1 MFTINAPQPLLT
13 SPNGGEVLQVQCVT
27 PITWN
32 ASTFFS
38 SVRLDYSLDNGV
50 TWVNI
55 TTSTTNDGTQNWT
68 VPATANSTQC
78 KIKISNTA
86 DLNIFDVSDATFT
99 IAPPITVTSPNGG
112 ENWIGCA
119 TMPITFTKSSCISAF
134 AIYYS
139 TNNGTTWNTIT
150 SFLSNN
156 GLANQTYNWLV
167 PNGITSNQVLIKVED
182 LNYTTAN
189 FDVSNAVFNINPSND
204 ITVTS
209 PNGGQVW
216 QGLSTQA
223 ITWTNLPSASGQYT
237 LQYSLNN
244 GTNWTTIVSNITGNS
259 YNWSVPNSP
268 STSCLIKVIDF
279 VNTCKFDVSN
289 AVFTISPATPI
300 VITPNGGESYYAGT
314 VNAITWNAAT
324 YFSSVRLDYSIDNGV
339 TWVNITT
346 STTNDGS
353 QNWTVPNVSSTN
365 CLVRVSNTAD
375 LNVFDVSNAVFTIK
389 PAVTIIT
396 PNGDNGVTIWGGCTV
411 TSITFDRSPAWSNYV
426 IEYSINNGS
435 TWTTITNSWSTSSN
449 PATYNWSI
457 PNTPTTQALVRVTP
471 SSTSFSDAS
480 DNVFTIT
487 KPVTIIQ
494 PNFGGIMQIGTNYNI
509 MWQSDGIS
517 NLYDIFYSTNG
528 GASFTN
534 IVTGYNTSNNTYS
547 WLVPAT
553 ASNNCR
559 ILVRDN
565 INSCKADTSDIAF
578 IISPTAP
585 AITLTSPNGIADTLY
600 GCQTKTITWTETTA
614 IGTYNLAYS
623 LNGGNTWINIVTNYS
638 TATGTYNWIVPNT
651 INSSAVLLRVQSAG
665 NPSTVFDLSNAYFTI
680 LNGNL
685 VATPAFTSVCS
696 SVPVQLNATGGSNY
710 SWSPASGLNNPNIAN
725 PIATPSST
733 TTYIVQSNN
742 SGCVLSDT
750 VVVQIT
756 TGGTTASV
764 NITSSPIGTICAGT
778 PVTFTANGQ
787 NTGTSPTYTWKL
799 NGITVGSNSTSYTSS
814 TLNNNDVVT
823 CIMVS
828 NLPCVAGS
836 PATSNAIT
844 MSVSPLLTPSV
855 SVQTNPGTTICQG
868 TNVSFTAI
876 PVNGGSSPAYQW
888 KLNGANVGSGGNT
901 YSNAGLNNSDVI
913 TVVLTSNATCLS
925 QSTGNSSDVVMTVN
939 PIPSTAG
946 NIIGSTTQCVGTSVT
961 YSVANIAGASS
972 YEWTLPSGWSGNSTT
987 NSITTVVGANGGNI
1001 SVSGV
1006 NSCGTGGA
1014 QSINVSVNTAPAVP
1028 ISISGNLNV
1037 CAASQQTYSVAPVSG
1052 ASSYTWTLPLGW
1064 TGSSTSNTIDVNT
1077 GTTSGNITVTANNS
1091 CGNSAPQSIAVN
1103 VGSVP
1108 PISSPIAGATSVCA
1122 GTSQTYSVNPVAGA
1136 TSYNWTLPSG
1146 WTGSSTTNNITTTAG
1161 SSGGNISVTASF
1173 ACGVSL
1179 PQTLAVSVLFVPVLS
1194 GTISGSTN
1202 VCNGAQATF
1211 SIASVNGAT
1220 NYNWTAPAGWAIT
1233 NNNNSA
1239 VMTAGTSSGNIGISV
1254 SNACGVSNTLQL
1266 AVTVS
1271 STPAQ
1276 PGAISGSQSVC
1287 SGSTNTY
1294 SIATVSGAS
1303 SYTWNL
1309 PAGWTGTSN
1318 SNTINAIA
1326 GLSSGNITVTANN
1339 SCGNSAP
1346 QSIAVNVGSVPPIS
1360 SPIAGATSVC
1370 AGTSQTYS
1378 VNPVAGATS
1387 YNWTLPS
1394 GWTGSSTTNN
1404 ITTTA
1409 GSSGGNI
1416 SVTASFAC
1424 GVSLPQ
1430 TLAVSVLSVPVLS
1443 GTISG
1448 STNVCSGAQATF
1460 SITSLNGA
1468 TNYNWTA
1475 PAGWAITNNNNSA
1488 VMTAGSASGNVTIN
1502 VDNACGV
1509 SNTLQLAVTVSSTP
1523 AQPGAISG
1531 SQSVCSGSTNTY
1543 SIATVSGA
1551 SSYTWNLPAGWTGT
1565 SNSNTINAIAGL
1577 SSGNITVTA
1586 NNSCG
1591 NSAPQ
1596 IINISSS
1603 SIPAVPSI
1611 ISGLPV
1617 VCENA
1622 TEVYSVIADPSVSD
1636 YIWSIPASWLGSSS
1650 SNSINLTV
1658 GNSGGQLAVSASNSC
1673 GTSSSQVL
1681 TIQVTNLPASPNSI
1695 IGSSELCAGN
1705 TSYSIPLVTGA
1716 TSYEWILPSG
1726 WSGSSVTNNINVN
1739 ASAGTGSIVVSALN
1753 TCGSSTPQSLNVT
1766 IHALPNVAL
1775 DLSPINIQCV
1785 TASSV
1790 QLIGG
1795 TPLGGSYAG
1804 NTVGAGIFN
1813 PSLAGVGNHVIQYSF
1828 VDSNSCSAFAYDTI
1842 MVDVC
1847 IGVEDIA
1854 NTSVKAYPN
1863 PGNGLL
1869 NIVIDGKV
1877 NTMTCEVYNAAGMMV
1892 KSIALSDKNNL
1903 IDLSEFA
1910 NGFYLLKIQD
1920 KDKVETI
1927 HYIKQ

>member
-1 MFTINAPQPLLT
+1 M
-13 SPNGGEVLQVQCVT
+13 
-27 PITWN
+27 
-32 ASTFFS
+32 
-38 SVRLDYSLDNGV
+38 
-50 TWVNI
+50 
-55 TTSTTNDGTQNWT
+55 
-68 VPATANSTQC
+68 
-78 KIKISNTA
+78 
-86 DLNIFDVSDATFT
+86 
-99 IAPPITVTSPNGG
+99 
-112 ENWIGCA
+112 
-119 TMPITFTKSSCISAF
+119 
-134 AIYYS
+134 
-139 TNNGTTWNTIT
+139 
-150 SFLSNN
+150 
-156 GLANQTYNWLV
+156 
-167 PNGITSNQVLIKVED
+167 
-182 LNYTTAN
+182 
-189 FDVSNAVFNINPSND
+189 
-204 ITVTS
+204 
-209 PNGGQVW
+209 
-216 QGLSTQA
+216 
-223 ITWTNLPSASGQYT
+223 
-237 LQYSLNN
+237 
-244 GTNWTTIVSNITGNS
+244 
-259 YNWSVPNSP
+259 
-268 STSCLIKVIDF
+268 
-279 VNTCKFDVSN
+279 
-289 AVFTISPATPI
+289 FTISPATPI

-346 STTNDGS
+346 STTNDGT

-480 DNVFTIT
+480 DNVFSIT

-733 TTYIVQSNN
+733 TTYVVQSNN

-764 NITSSPIGTICAGT
+764 NITSSPTGTICAGT

-876 PVNGGSSPAYQW
+876 PVNGGSNPAYQW

-972 YEWTLPSGWSGNSTT
+972 YQWTLPSGWSGNSTT

-1108 PISSPIAGATSVCA
+1108 PISSPIAGASSVCA
-1122 GTSQTYSVNPVAGA
+1122 GTSQTYSINPVAGA
-1136 TSYNWTLPSG
+1136 TSYNWTLPG
-1146 WTGSSTTNNITTTAG
+1146 
-1161 SSGGNISVTASF
+1161 
-1173 ACGVSL
+1173 
-1179 PQTLAVSVLFVPVLS
+1179 
-1194 GTISGSTN
+1194 
-1202 VCNGAQATF
+1202 
-1211 SIASVNGAT
+1211 
-1220 NYNWTAPAGWAIT
+1220 
-1233 NNNNSA
+1233 
-1239 VMTAGTSSGNIGISV
+1239 
-1254 SNACGVSNTLQL
+1254 
-1266 AVTVS
+1266 
-1271 STPAQ
+1271 
-1276 PGAISGSQSVC
+1276 
-1287 SGSTNTY
+1287 
-1294 SIATVSGAS
+1294 
-1303 SYTWNL
+1303 
-1309 PAGWTGTSN
+1309 
-1318 SNTINAIA
+1318 
-1326 GLSSGNITVTANN
+1326 
-1339 SCGNSAP
+1339 
-1346 QSIAVNVGSVPPIS
+1346 
-1360 SPIAGATSVC
+1360 
-1370 AGTSQTYS
+1370 
-1378 VNPVAGATS
+1378 
-1387 YNWTLPS
+1387 

-1460 SITSLNGA
+1460 SITSVNGA

-1565 SNSNTINAIAGL
+1565 SNSNTINAIAGTTSGNITVTANNSCGNSAPQSIAVNVGSVPPISSPIAGASSVCAGTSQTYSINPVAGATSYNWTLPGGWTGSSTTNNITTTAGSSGGNISVTASFACGVSLPQTLAVSVL
-1577 SSGNITVTA
+1577 SVPVLSGTISGSTNVCSGAQATFSITSVNGATNYNWTAPAGWAITNNNNSAVMTAGSASGNVTINVDNACGVSNTLQLAVTVSSTPAQPGAISGSQSVCSGSTNTYSIATVSGASSYTWNLPAGWTGTSNSNTINAIAGTTSGNITVTA

-1622 TEVYSVIADPSVSD
+1622 TEVYTVIADPSVSD

-1877 NTMTCEVYNAAGMMV
+1877 NTITCEVYNAAGMMV

-1910 NGFYLLKIQD
+1910 NGLYLIKMQVGD
-1920 KDKVETI
+1920 MNETLR
-1927 HYIKQ
+1927 YIKH

>member
-1 MFTINAPQPLLT
+1 
-13 SPNGGEVLQVQCVT
+13 
-27 PITWN
+27 
-32 ASTFFS
+32 
-38 SVRLDYSLDNGV
+38 
-50 TWVNI
+50 
-55 TTSTTNDGTQNWT
+55 
-68 VPATANSTQC
+68 
-78 KIKISNTA
+78 
-86 DLNIFDVSDATFT
+86 
-99 IAPPITVTSPNGG
+99 
-112 ENWIGCA
+112 
-119 TMPITFTKSSCISAF
+119 
-134 AIYYS
+134 
-139 TNNGTTWNTIT
+139 
-150 SFLSNN
+150 
-156 GLANQTYNWLV
+156 
-167 PNGITSNQVLIKVED
+167 
-182 LNYTTAN
+182 
-189 FDVSNAVFNINPSND
+189 
-204 ITVTS
+204 
-209 PNGGQVW
+209 
-216 QGLSTQA
+216 GLSTQA

-764 NITSSPIGTICAGT
+764 NITSSPTGTICAGT

-972 YEWTLPSGWSGNSTT
+972 YQWTLPSGWSGNSTT

-1037 CAASQQTYSVAPVSG
+1037 CAATQQTYSVAPVSG

-1108 PISSPIAGATSVCA
+1108 PISSPIAGASSVCA
-1122 GTSQTYSVNPVAGA
+1122 GTSQTYSINPVAGA
-1136 TSYNWTLPSG
+1136 TSYNWTLPGG
-1146 WTGSSTTNNITTTAG
+1146 WTGSSTTN
-1161 SSGGNISVTASF
+1161 S
-1173 ACGVSL
+1173 
-1179 PQTLAVSVLFVPVLS
+1179 
-1194 GTISGSTN
+1194 
-1202 VCNGAQATF
+1202 
-1211 SIASVNGAT
+1211 
-1220 NYNWTAPAGWAIT
+1220 
-1233 NNNNSA
+1233 
-1239 VMTAGTSSGNIGISV
+1239 
-1254 SNACGVSNTLQL
+1254 
-1266 AVTVS
+1266 
-1271 STPAQ
+1271 
-1276 PGAISGSQSVC
+1276 
-1287 SGSTNTY
+1287 
-1294 SIATVSGAS
+1294 
-1303 SYTWNL
+1303 
-1309 PAGWTGTSN
+1309 
-1318 SNTINAIA
+1318 
-1326 GLSSGNITVTANN
+1326 
-1339 SCGNSAP
+1339 
-1346 QSIAVNVGSVPPIS
+1346 
-1360 SPIAGATSVC
+1360 
-1370 AGTSQTYS
+1370 
-1378 VNPVAGATS
+1378 
-1387 YNWTLPS
+1387 
-1394 GWTGSSTTNN
+1394 

-1460 SITSLNGA
+1460 SITSVNGA

-1551 SSYTWNLPAGWTGT
+1551 SSYNWNLPTGWTGT
-1565 SNSNTINAIAGL
+1565 STSNTINAIAGTT
-1577 SSGNITVTA
+1577 SGNITVTA

-1695 IGSSELCAGN
+1695 IGSSELCAGS

-1892 KSIALSDKNNL
+1892 KSIALTDKNNL

-1920 KDKVETI
+1920 QDKVETI